1 MLNEKIIQT
10 QSLTELQELYTSVF
24 GKNGTMT
31 ARLKQMKELDND
43 ARAELNR
50 ENAELRE
57 LFKNRQAE
65 LENAALNAAL
75 AGEKLDVSLN
85 AEPENRGTIHPLT
98 QSLEEI

>member
-1 MLNEKIIQT
+1 MLKQQIEQT
-10 QSLTELQELYTSVF
+10 KSLNELQELYTSVF

-31 ARLKQMKELDND
+31 VRLKEMKNLDNN

-75 AGEKLDVSLN
+75 ENEKLSF
-85 AEPENRGTIHPLT
+85 
-98 QSLEEI
+98 